1 MKEMEKSYDPYKNL
15 VRQYF
20 YWRALPFMLILLVIN
35 EYGEVKLTWIYFLE
49 IVIKLIVAIWLARV
63 LAKSWSNGKIKKTN

>member
-15 VRQYF
+15 VCQYF
-20 YWRALPFMLILLVIN
+20 YWRSLPFMLVLLVIN
-35 EYGEVKLTWIYFLE
+35 EYGEVKLTWIYLLE

>member
-1 MKEMEKSYDPYKNL
+1 MKVMERNYDPYKNL

-35 EYGEVKLTWIYFLE
+35 EYGEVELSWGYFFSFVLK
-49 IVIKLIVAIWLARV
+49 IIVAIWLARV
-63 LAKSWSNGKIKKTN
+63 LARAWLNL